1 MKLPEGIKEN
11 RLANNK
17 RSYKVTIYGGYDPVT
32 NKKIREYKTFAT
44 AQEAIDYQQERQVAL
59 KKGYNMKFGTME
71 FSDAFNL
78 WVKTYKTDVSPAS
91 WKSYGYTY
99 RKIKETFPKVKLS
112 ELSRSMIQSRLND
125 LGKKGYSHESQ
136 RKLLNRIKQFTRAMI
151 YEGALERDPAI
162 DIRLNGHRGKP
173 NSEKF
178 WEVETYRT
186 AIKKWEA
193 VKVDEENADFY
204 LIMLTAVQTGM
215 RLGEIIGLSFDHL
228 KLDNDIPII
237 EVRQLYVVATK
248 KIGPV
253 KTPSSVRDVP
263 IPDRLVNKLRQWKRY
278 ITQVNFA
285 SGYRDSENLVFRNA
299 NHVMPHEDGVG
310 YRFRRFQETELH
322 MDITNIITFHGLRHT
337 YLTYLITVAKMDA

>member
-1 MKLPEGIKEN
+1 M
-11 RLANNK
+11 
-17 RSYKVTIYGGYDPVT
+17 
-32 NKKIREYKTFAT
+32 
-44 AQEAIDYQQERQVAL
+44 
-59 KKGYNMKFGTME
+59 
-71 FSDAFNL
+71 
-78 WVKTYKTDVSPAS
+78 
-91 WKSYGYTY
+91 
-99 RKIKETFPKVKLS
+99 
-112 ELSRSMIQSRLND
+112 
-125 LGKKGYSHESQ
+125 
-136 RKLLNRIKQFTRAMI
+136 
-151 YEGALERDPAI
+151 ERDPAI

-186 AIKKWEA
+186 AIKKSEA